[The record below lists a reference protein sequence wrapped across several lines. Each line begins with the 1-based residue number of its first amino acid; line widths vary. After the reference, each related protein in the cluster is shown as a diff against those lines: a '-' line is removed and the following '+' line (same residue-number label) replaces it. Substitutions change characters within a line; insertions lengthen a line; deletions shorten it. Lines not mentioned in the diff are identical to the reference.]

1 MLEVRASVSVFVS
14 VSVCVFL
21 VRWYMYVC
29 ECIVIMNKLQDCG
42 VQW

>member
-1 MLEVRASVSVFVS
+1 MLEVRASVSVS

-42 VQW
+42 AQW